1 MTAIRCEGPWVAP
14 QAAADSRCEGSPAP
28 HRARRPGQSRGPRA
42 GRPRESRRCYCS
54 DRAEGR
60 GEHGRDCPEGSSS
73 ALVARITPLP
83 HSTVAHRP
91 RCERAGARSA
101 RAIAMPAVTD
111 TAPWRLGPEPSAP
124 ADPAPAPQATTP
136 VAAAPVNSTA
146 VTPPQPPVAVVA
158 PPVVAGPPQLPAT
171 AVPSPPAPAVAAA
184 PPPQQVAAPAAPQ
197 RKAGPATLIGV
208 TPPPYAVAAAVP
220 AQPAVAEPALARAPA
235 TPQRPE
241 PHEDP
246 RILARA
252 VIEEALVPVHNA
264 FRDLQRRIEE
274 IERRPLATA
283 ATVGAAHSPAAAT
296 AAATAA
302 ALQTP
307 YRAPQETYP
316 GAGGSM
322 APIPVTL
329 GSLAPRP
336 PNPRRR
342 RHRARHERRHRR
354 RPRRAAPQD
363 PARDHL
369 RAASPGGLR
378 GAVRGAG
385 LQLPATH
392 DDPRDAALR
401 REFARPR
408 LTRPRRHAVTTRS
421 FRGSTTRLALPTGR
435 AGGGGGGCH
444 TA

>member
-1 MTAIRCEGPWVAP
+1 
-14 QAAADSRCEGSPAP
+14 
-28 HRARRPGQSRGPRA
+28 
-42 GRPRESRRCYCS
+42 
-54 DRAEGR
+54 
-60 GEHGRDCPEGSSS
+60 
-73 ALVARITPLP
+73 
-83 HSTVAHRP
+83 
-91 RCERAGARSA
+91 
-101 RAIAMPAVTD
+101 MPAVTD

-146 VTPPQPPVAVVA
+146 VTPPQPPVAVIAPAVA
-158 PPVVAGPPQLPAT
+158 AGPPQLPAT

-184 PPPQQVAAPAAPQ
+184 PPPQPVAAPAAPQ

-235 TPQRPE
+235 TPHRPE
-241 PHEDP
+241 PQEDP
-246 RILARA
+246 RIFARA

-296 AAATAA
+296 AMATAA

-329 GSLAPRP
+329 GSRAPRP
-336 PNPRRR
+336 PILDIGAIERDTNVVIDGALDGRRR
-342 RHRARHERRHRR
+342 K
-354 RPRRAAPQD
+354 
-363 PARDHL
+363 
-369 RAASPGGLR
+369 
-378 GAVRGAG
+378 
-385 LQLPATH
+385 
-392 DDPRDAALR
+392 
-401 REFARPR
+401 
-408 LTRPRRHAVTTRS
+408 
-421 FRGSTTRLALPTGR
+421 TRLAITFVLLLLVVFGGLFAALAYSYQPHTTTLETPPSGGR
-435 AGGGGGGCH
+435 SLDLDRA
-444 TA
+444 